1 MVLSRE
7 GVEGRQ
13 HPGELRLRPA
23 GNRRGDPDQDL
34 HLEQRLGSPELAR
47 QRLTADPSLH
57 ELARRRPAAMAI
69 PGAEEIGQLVSGRS
83 RGLAAGAAKQPPPQ
97 APTLPRRDGQQ
108 VDADRR
114 LVTAAGVE
122 GVDRARE
129 PRERIG
135 VEPGRSQRLAAR
147 PGKHQLGA
155 GDLQIVGLDRRIVT
169 FHRRLRYGPQLY
181 AVVGGDRRAQRSAS
195 MGGHLHAVAELPGRV
210 GIEPQAHRARG
221 SVEQTAYRSTRSAE
235 PGREADD
242 GLG

>member
-34 HLEQRLGSPELAR
+34 HLEQRLGGPELAR
-47 QRLTADPSLH
+47 QRLAGDPSLH
-57 ELARRRPAAMAI
+57 ELARRRPAATAI

-83 RGLAAGAAKQPPPQ
+83 RGLAAGAAQQPPPQ

-114 LVTAAGVE
+114 LVTTAGVE

-135 VEPGRSQRLAAR
+135 IEPGRSQRLAAR

-155 GDLQIVGLDRRIVT
+155 GDLQVVGLDRRIVA
-169 FHRRLRYGPQLY
+169 LR
-181 AVVGGDRRAQRSAS
+181 
-195 MGGHLHAVAELPGRV
+195 
-210 GIEPQAHRARG
+210 
-221 SVEQTAYRSTRSAE
+221 
-235 PGREADD
+235 
-242 GLG
+242 